1 MDSSEEVRY
10 LILAAQREGNRIL
23 GDMLRPLGLSPS
35 QAEVLRV
42 LADLGPLALVDLG
55 ARLVCENGSPSRLV
69 DGLVTA
75 GLVER
80 IPSAEDRRRVRLS
93 LTRDGTKKARAVQR
107 TEAELHE
114 LIGKVISA
122 KDRVLVKGVLW
133 DLVSGLP
140 AGDALRLRI
149 KSRPSAESPEGLSPA
164 SRPSGRRMG

>member
-23 GDMLRPLGLSPS
+23 GDLLRPLGLSPS

-42 LADLGPLALVDLG
+42 LADHGPLALVDLG

-80 IPSAEDRRRVRLS
+80 IASAEDRRRVRLS
-93 LTRDGTKKARAVQR
+93 LTREGTKRAGAVQR

-114 LIGKVISA
+114 LIGNVLSA
-122 KDRVLVKGVLW
+122 NDRVLAKRVLW
-133 DLVSGLP
+133 ALVSGLP
-140 AGDALRLRI
+140 AGDALALRI
-149 KSRPSAESPEGLSPA
+149 KSRPSAESP
-164 SRPSGRRMG
+164 